1 MRAIPV
7 ICLISLFSTACA
19 AQHKSSPAPDMYYDD
34 AGAAAIEAAP
44 MVADAEAVA
53 APAAGGGFA
62 QSVSAPA
69 GVVAAVPAGKASA
82 GDGKGDTA
90 EADLD
95 DLRTL
100 GADSIEQMIIFT
112 GQLSLEVEFSAAHDA
127 IDDAVSMAVAAGG
140 YVATMTDTSA
150 TLRVPSKSFRKVM
163 RGLESVGDVLSR
175 GVQAVDVSEEFN
187 DLEVRLENL
196 QATRKRI
203 EKLLAQTKDLS
214 QILVV
219 EKELQRV
226 TVEIDRLEGR
236 MRMLSSQA
244 AFSTIALAVS
254 ERPEQQE
261 VKVIARDDD
270 APPPP
275 PPPPKTLASSAAWV
289 GGVGVHKLMHLE

>member
-1 MRAIPV
+1 MRAIPI

-19 AQHKSSPAPDMYYDD
+19 AQQKSSPAPDMYYDD
-34 AGAAAIEAAP
+34 AGAAAMEAAP
-44 MVADAEAVA
+44 MVADAEAFA
-53 APAAGGGFA
+53 APAAAGGFA
-62 QSVSAPA
+62 QSAPTPA

-95 DLRTL
+95 ELRTL

-275 PPPPKTLASSAAWV
+275 PAPPKTLASSAAWV
-289 GGVGVHKLMHLE
+289 GGVGIHKLMHLE